1 MADRREMYSPVID
14 TVLQD
19 YNSPTNTNSVLLK
32 DISFLQ
38 TTNDEI
44 INLGM
49 KNLKLSWAGDFES
62 LQRIVSDYMK
72 FDGKWSSPGG
82 EKKVCSDGDTSITWW
97 KKKKAPC
104 G

>member
-1 MADRREMYSPVID
+1 MYSSVTD

-32 DISFLQ
+32 DTSFLQ

-44 INLGM
+44 KNLGT
-49 KNLKLSWAGDFES
+49 KNLKLSWVGDFES

-72 FDGKWSSPGG
+72 FDGK
-82 EKKVCSDGDTSITWW
+82 
-97 KKKKAPC
+97 
-104 G
+104 